1 VQTLELVEIA
11 EKAVNTAKKMGIEQ
25 AEAYV
30 QDAKSLTIE
39 VSKQQVED
47 LKFSNKRGI
56 GVRVIKQGK
65 MGFAYTTD
73 LSLEGIENVVKESI
87 IVLNY
92 STEDEY
98 NTMPGVIQD
107 YLDLDLYDDSIQL
120 ISLEKKIDLAKQI
133 EIAALE
139 YDRRIKKTEK
149 SVYQDAELEVALV
162 NSLGIHAHYKSNYC
176 GGYAWLIAEQDGDVQ
191 SGTGMNFTKKLEDLN
206 PKNIGLE
213 AAQKA
218 VRMLNAKSVKT
229 KRVPLIFDSY
239 VVTNF
244 LDLFASAVN
253 AESVQKGKSLL
264 SGKLGQ
270 KIVSEQITIID
281 DGLMPNGL
289 ATSIIDGEG
298 VVPSKTVV
306 IDKGRLISFLHNTYT
321 AAKDGTKSTGN
332 AVRGGFITTPE
343 VGTTNFYLAEG
354 TKNQEEII
362 QSINEGFYVT
372 EIMGMHTANPI
383 SGDFSLGASG
393 LWISKGEFS
402 YPVRGVAI
410 AGNVLELFNSVE
422 SIGNDLRFF
431 GSIGAPTVLFGKVTV
446 SGK

>member
-1 VQTLELVEIA
+1 MELVEIA

-162 NSLGIHAHYKSNYC
+162 NSLGIHAHY
-176 GGYAWLIAEQDGDVQ
+176 
-191 SGTGMNFTKKLEDLN
+191 
-206 PKNIGLE
+206 
-213 AAQKA
+213 
-218 VRMLNAKSVKT
+218 
-229 KRVPLIFDSY
+229 
-239 VVTNF
+239 
-244 LDLFASAVN
+244 
-253 AESVQKGKSLL
+253 
-264 SGKLGQ
+264 
-270 KIVSEQITIID
+270 
-281 DGLMPNGL
+281 
-289 ATSIIDGEG
+289 
-298 VVPSKTVV
+298 
-306 IDKGRLISFLHNTYT
+306 
-321 AAKDGTKSTGN
+321 
-332 AVRGGFITTPE
+332 
-343 VGTTNFYLAEG
+343 
-354 TKNQEEII
+354 
-362 QSINEGFYVT
+362 
-372 EIMGMHTANPI
+372 
-383 SGDFSLGASG
+383 
-393 LWISKGEFS
+393 
-402 YPVRGVAI
+402 
-410 AGNVLELFNSVE
+410 
-422 SIGNDLRFF
+422 
-431 GSIGAPTVLFGKVTV
+431 
-446 SGK
+446 